1 MPSEQKR
8 EGGWPKSHFE
18 QNKFDDKKTVVATF
32 QKKKIM
38 RYRLSDHAAQM
49 RTKHFGRLPMVWNIF
64 LFQKLIQ
71 RVNMGHELFMYW
83 LDDKKSC
90 YGITS
95 VSYSSKKSMAV
106 DKRGLW
112 KKEKDRFATANLE
125 FRIKRF
131 FEGKKWWVNFCGAR
145 EDGINEIPKRN
156 ERLYFLHKNPIPNR
170 FFFFPW

>member
-1 MPSEQKR
+1 MAAGSLIKHMPSEQKR

-18 QNKFDDKKTVVATF
+18 QNKFDDKKTAVATF
-32 QKKKIM
+32 QKKIV
-38 RYRLSDHAAQM
+38 RYRLSDLAAQM

-83 LDDKKSC
+83 LGAKKSC

-106 DKRGLW
+106 DKRGL
-112 KKEKDRFATANLE
+112 
-125 FRIKRF
+125 
-131 FEGKKWWVNFCGAR
+131 
-145 EDGINEIPKRN
+145 
-156 ERLYFLHKNPIPNR
+156 
-170 FFFFPW
+170 